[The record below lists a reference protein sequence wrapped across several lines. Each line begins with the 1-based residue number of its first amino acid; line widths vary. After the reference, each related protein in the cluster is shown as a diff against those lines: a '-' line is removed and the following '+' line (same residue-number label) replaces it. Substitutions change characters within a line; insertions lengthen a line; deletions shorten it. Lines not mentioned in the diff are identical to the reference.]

1 MAAWEEVRRLAADFQ
16 RLQASSTAHRL
27 SERNCVELVGRL
39 LDMGLVEVVH
49 TLDGKE
55 YVTPHHLEKEVR
67 DELTA
72 HRGKR
77 YENGCVSRGR
87 ILWCVNLCAFRKSSG
102 PRHVNHY

>member
-1 MAAWEEVRRLAADFQ
+1 MAAWEEVRKLAADFQ

-77 YENGCVSRGR
+77 YGKSWVSQWER
-87 ILWCVNLCAFRKSSG
+87 ILNLCIFFIERAAREQ
-102 PRHVNHY
+102 

>member
-1 MAAWEEVRRLAADFQ
+1 
-16 RLQASSTAHRL
+16 
-27 SERNCVELVGRL
+27 
-39 LDMGLVEVVH
+39 MGLVEVVH

-77 YENGCVSRGR
+77 YGKSWVSWKR
-87 ILWCVNLCAFRKSSG
+87 ILNFVVYFFFFRKS
-102 PRHVNHY
+102 NA

>member
-1 MAAWEEVRRLAADFQ
+1 MVLKFHHVAKGQMAAWEEVRKLAADFQ

-27 SERNCVELVGRL
+27 SERNCVEVVGRL
-39 LDMGLVEVVH
+39 LDMGLLEVVH

-72 HRGKR
+72 HRGR
-77 YENGCVSRGR
+77 RWGRAGFRGQEFVS
-87 ILWCVNLCAFRKSSG
+87 V
-102 PRHVNHY
+102 